1 MKNIKIQVIFQ
12 KPTKDNIIFQNIVT
26 KIIAATI
33 VIVLQNYI
41 NIDVL
46 TDNIEYFMPGRVF
59 QQEIVMIVLQ
69 PCCQNLIDFC
79 IRIEFFDPQQ
89 FVLSTYNEESFT
101 TEIEEVEIYVGE
113 EEVFL
118 TNLNE

>member
-33 VIVLQNYI
+33 VIVLQNYV

>member
-1 MKNIKIQVIFQ
+1 LTILQGALTDGSELGLFVCNYFIDWICIALYKGYLNIFMKAFCRKKNEVIFQ

-46 TDNIEYFMPGRVF
+46 TDNLEYFMPGRVF
-59 QQEIVMIVLQ
+59 
-69 PCCQNLIDFC
+69 
-79 IRIEFFDPQQ
+79 
-89 FVLSTYNEESFT
+89 
-101 TEIEEVEIYVGE
+101 
-113 EEVFL
+113 
-118 TNLNE
+118 